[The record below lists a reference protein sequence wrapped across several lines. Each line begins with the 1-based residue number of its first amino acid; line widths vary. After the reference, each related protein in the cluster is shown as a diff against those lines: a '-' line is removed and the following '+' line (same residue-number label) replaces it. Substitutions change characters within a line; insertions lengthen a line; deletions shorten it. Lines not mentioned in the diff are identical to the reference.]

1 MRLFVALE
9 IPAEVRTVLAAL
21 IGEFRG
27 LAPQV
32 KWVRAENLHLTLK
45 FIGET
50 ESAKLDAIRAALA
63 EVRSSY
69 ALAMLVQ
76 GLGFF
81 PDDQRPRV
89 LWAGTRAPDHLA
101 QLAMDTDAVLA
112 SLGFPREGRPLAPH
126 LTLAR
131 LAGTRLPEPLR
142 EAIQRD
148 AARAFGAWQASEF
161 HLMESRLKP
170 AGAEYTTVQSFPF
183 VSEN

>member
-1 MRLFVALE
+1 VRLFVALE
-9 IPAEVRTVLAAL
+9 LPAEVHAGLAAL
-21 IGEFRG
+21 IRELRA

-45 FIGET
+45 FIGEA
-50 ESAKLDAIRAALA
+50 ESAKLDGIRAALA
-63 EVRSSY
+63 EVRSSH
-69 ALAMLVQ
+69 AVAMLVQ

-81 PDDQRPRV
+81 PDDHRPRV

-101 QLAMDTDAVLA
+101 QLAMATDAVLA
-112 SLGFPREGRPLAPH
+112 SLGFPREQRPFAPH

-131 LAGTRLPEPLR
+131 LKGMSLPEPLR
-142 EAIQRD
+142 NAIRRD
-148 AARAFGAWQASEF
+148 AARTFGAWQATEF
-161 HLMESRLKP
+161 HLIESRLKP